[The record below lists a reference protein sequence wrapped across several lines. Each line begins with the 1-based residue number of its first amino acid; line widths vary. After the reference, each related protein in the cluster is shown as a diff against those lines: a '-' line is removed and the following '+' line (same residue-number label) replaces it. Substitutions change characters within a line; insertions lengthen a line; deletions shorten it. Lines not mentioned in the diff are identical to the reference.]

1 LRWGFQAEKI
11 EGDSLATREVHA
23 EAFTR
28 YLPPGRRCRRGR
40 GANRDHSGARSDRFG
55 RHRHQCRTYTGKSI
69 SAPSRAGQFS
79 PTGTIG
85 TASNWQFVSDGSEVV
100 GQVGTQFGI
109 EFRIDGSPVA
119 EGVTLH
125 LVLNFPPQGLRNP
138 NTGDMMRTV
147 KIAFPNLKIGALCL
161 FGYGFDNSWEI
172 VPGVWTEQI
181 WYQDRMLAERTFTVT
196 KPE

>member
-1 LRWGFQAEKI
+1 MRKPLLIIAL
-11 EGDSLATREVHA
+11 LAA
-23 EAFTR
+23 
-28 YLPPGRRCRRGR
+28 LM
-40 GANRDHSGARSDRFG
+40 GAAGAQTATVVAPSASVSGVTVTNVG
-55 RHRHQCRTYTGKSI
+55 TYTAKSV
-69 SAPSRAGQFS
+69 SAPGRAGQFS

-85 TASNWQFVSDGSEVV
+85 TASNWHFVSNTTEVS

-109 EFRIDGSPVA
+109 EFRIDGSPVGD
-119 EGVTLH
+119 GVTLH

-138 NTGDMMRTV
+138 NTGDMMHTV

-161 FGYGFDNSWEI
+161 LGYGFDNSWEI

-181 WYQDRMLAERTFTVT
+181 WYQDRMLAERTFTVI

>member
-1 LRWGFQAEKI
+1 MRKPLLVFCL
-11 EGDSLATREVHA
+11 LAAAT
-23 EAFTR
+23 
-28 YLPPGRRCRRGR
+28 
-40 GANRDHSGARSDRFG
+40 GAAAQTATVLAPAATVSGVTVTNVG
-55 RHRHQCRTYTGKSI
+55 TYTGKST

-85 TASNWQFVSDGSEVV
+85 TASNWHFVSNGAEVA

-109 EFRIDGSPVA
+109 EFRIDGSPVGD
-119 EGVTLH
+119 GVTLH

-138 NTGDMMRTV
+138 NTGDMMHTV

-161 FGYGFDNSWEI
+161 LGYGFDNSWEI